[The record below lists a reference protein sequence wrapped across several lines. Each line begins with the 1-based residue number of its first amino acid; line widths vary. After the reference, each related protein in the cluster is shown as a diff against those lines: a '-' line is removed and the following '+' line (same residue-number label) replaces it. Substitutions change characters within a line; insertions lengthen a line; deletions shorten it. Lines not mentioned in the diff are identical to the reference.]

1 VTNPGAPSVHKA
13 RTSQA
18 QGSCGDV
25 QTATESEERL
35 GSVRVLHQCK
45 HAERDGAKQSMDE
58 FWRKLDMEVQL
69 QHRMSGAW
77 SEGVKK
83 RTGGVEGV
91 KARKDMLIKDLRE
104 TNGVKG
110 GRRISGTYAG

>member
-1 VTNPGAPSVHKA
+1 
-13 RTSQA
+13 
-18 QGSCGDV
+18 
-25 QTATESEERL
+25 
-35 GSVRVLHQCK
+35 
-45 HAERDGAKQSMDE
+45 
-58 FWRKLDMEVQL
+58 MEVQL